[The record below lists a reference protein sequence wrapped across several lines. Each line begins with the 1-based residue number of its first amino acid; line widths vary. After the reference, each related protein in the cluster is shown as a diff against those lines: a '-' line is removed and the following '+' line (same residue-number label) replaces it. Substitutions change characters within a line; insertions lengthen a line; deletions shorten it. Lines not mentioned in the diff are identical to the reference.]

1 MKPHGLSLEAVC
13 GAALLMINGFRTLVI
28 LNYLSNSSKSVPG
41 HGSISG
47 LPGARRCHDSDAV
60 LSSLDNEGL
69 KLLTRQNQPTVDWW
83 VRSLLGVRMGYTRW
97 QALRSRSRNCH
108 FPTWL
113 LGIGFAGS

>member
-13 GAALLMINGFRTLVI
+13 GAALLIINGFRTLVI
-28 LNYLSNSSKSVPG
+28 LNYPSNSSKSVPG

-47 LPGARRCHDSDAV
+47 LPRTRRYYDSDAV
-60 LSSLDNEGL
+60 FSSLDNERFGFFIRQSN
-69 KLLTRQNQPTVDWW
+69 LLWAEGIDLCR
-83 VRSLLGVRMGYTRW
+83 GRMGYAPW
-97 QALRSRSRNCH
+97 QALRSRSRKCH